1 MPFRCRQRYS
11 SATSFIPEEYEEE
24 FNKDG
29 KLVKTTKKT
38 NKKLPTSDM
47 FDLGK
52 MLEAGVDIEEVNSKV
67 MSTKTVNAENVVRKY
82 TKKSTKNEN
91 NEVNE

>member
-1 MPFRCRQRYS
+1 
-11 SATSFIPEEYEEE
+11 
-24 FNKDG
+24 
-29 KLVKTTKKT
+29 
-38 NKKLPTSDM
+38 M

-82 TKKSTKNEN
+82 TKKSKTNEK